1 MMFIHVGDYT
11 FSTHLNDL
19 MGASNVCQNLTG
31 ENNAN
36 ASARMLSFF
45 VYLYMSAMGTQGG
58 RLAQR
63 SVRVY
68 KVCTE

>member
-19 MGASNVCQNLTG
+19 MGASDVCQILTG

-45 VYLYMSAMGTQGG
+45 VCLYMTAIGTQGG
-58 RLAQR
+58 RLAHR
-63 SVRVY
+63 SVCVY
-68 KVCTE
+68 KICTE